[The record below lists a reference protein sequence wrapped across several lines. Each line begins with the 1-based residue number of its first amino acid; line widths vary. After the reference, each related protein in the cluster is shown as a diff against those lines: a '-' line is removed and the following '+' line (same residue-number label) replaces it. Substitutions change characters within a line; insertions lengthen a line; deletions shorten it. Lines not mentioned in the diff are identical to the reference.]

1 MVQLKKIS
9 SLGESHW
16 IPLKE
21 QVTKHAVFSGIEIK
35 NVTANR
41 NQECYGQ
48 FWISKCHGQ
57 SDARTAILYF

>member
-35 NVTANR
+35 NVTANQR
-41 NQECYGQ
+41 PACQ